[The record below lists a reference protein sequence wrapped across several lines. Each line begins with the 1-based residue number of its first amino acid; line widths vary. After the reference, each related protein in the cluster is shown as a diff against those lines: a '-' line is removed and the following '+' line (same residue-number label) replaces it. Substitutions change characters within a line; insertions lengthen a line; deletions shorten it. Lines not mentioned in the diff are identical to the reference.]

1 MDKETQDRIEKLN
14 QSVFLLTEIIKSLM
28 IDLSVLRD
36 ISKSGYKVNHKVLEQ
51 IRGTIGWDA
60 DVPSEKPDPE
70 EYKHLRELSDVN
82 YIPVRRN
89 TESR

>member
-1 MDKETQDRIEKLN
+1 MDKETQDRIEKLER
-14 QSVFLLTEIIKSLM
+14 SVFHLTEIIKTLTV
-28 IDLSVLRD
+28 DLSVLRD
-36 ISKSGYKVNHKVLEQ
+36 ISKSRYRHIYRLLEQ

-60 DVPSEKPDPE
+60 AEPPQEADPE